1 MHFKELYPNKNKFF
15 RKNTTGDQC
24 ILFRAQWFLKPQLS
38 FSVQDYKALSQS
50 RTLNTMS
57 SSKETLF
64 CQQDWLVEITYIPHG
79 KDGFVAIFSWCES
92 ECYMCLCF
100 CFVVVVV
107 NTVVSTFSLD
117 YLRNRKYTHM
127 PELFVCNRFI
137 GIHLSLHCN
146 YVLVA

>member
-24 ILFRAQWFLKPQLS
+24 ILVRAQWFLKPQIS

-92 ECYMCLCF
+92 ESTCVCA
-100 CFVVVVV
+100 FVLLLLLSILLSLPSPLIIWGTE
-107 NTVVSTFSLD
+107 NTPTCQSS
-117 YLRNRKYTHM
+117 
-127 PELFVCNRFI
+127 LFVTDLLVFI
-137 GIHLSLHCN
+137 YHCI
-146 YVLVA
+146 ATMCW